1 MADTPAEAAAE
12 AAEAPGKHR
21 TITQT
26 SRKYNKTGH
35 REGVR
40 FCYGAP
46 DWSDKTL
53 KHSEIKRF
61 SDFQKT
67 EKSRNDALKRWNDSG
82 TMHGFVVR
90 ISHD

>member
-1 MADTPAEAAAE
+1 MRLQYGSNFDFEVLTP
-12 AAEAPGKHR
+12 PDHTR
-21 TITQT
+21 
-26 SRKYNKTGH
+26 SKTDAGW
-35 REGVR
+35 RLL
-40 FCYGAP
+40 CYGAP

-67 EKSRNDALKRWNDSG
+67 EKSRNDALKHWNDSG